1 MKNVNLQMFA
11 ASNEAVKGNRII
23 YLFRLLKNA
32 TTVNAMNIA
41 FTTENSRSVSRDVDT
56 TITKDGA
63 IRTPGEAE
71 VEITATAILSKDQG
85 AIVDL
90 ETAMY
95 TNEIVEVWEANL
107 DVTGPD
113 AFPGTFAGRYFQG
126 YITEFEQTSN
136 AEDYV
141 ECSLTFAINGTGAEG
156 FVTVSE
162 DQLKIASYVFSDT
175 KKTGA

>member
-11 ASNEAVKGNRII
+11 VANEAVKGNRII

-32 TTVNAMNIA
+32 ATASAMNIA

-113 AFPGTFAGRYFQG
+113 VSPGTFAGRYFQG
-126 YITEFEQTSN
+126 YITEFEKTSN

-156 FVTVSE
+156 LVTVSE
-162 DQLKIASYVFSDT
+162 AQQNIASYVFSDT